1 MVPSPKVH
9 DCKLHKESTRS
20 QSDELLSVLLAARGV
35 RARSV
40 HQQLPALYLPT
51 IYRLLAAL
59 MQCLSLA
66 SLCIAVTLV
75 KWVAVVQS
83 PYTKQPKRWVMYN
96 FGVPDVLEVVDAQQ
110 SNGTD
115 IRKRTFSPNSP
126 CSCAVS
132 GCIVLLIEITVCHM
146 IFPLLSIPTAN
157 VHFFPDSDC
166 VLWLIGICFVG
177 MSLGFVAFLLDFIE
191 IEILGKH
198 RMAVATSLHILSG
211 IFLVILLGICFWCFV
226 KVNERIYRDDLKKA
240 ELLSFLG
247 ESFYIVLLS
256 LFFCCLMG
264 LVRHGTCES
273 LFLFSPSSPLPF
285 VLPPARLPTPFE
297 PPEDLA
303 QKPVL
308 AGEGWSG
315 GDVCTGR

>member
-132 GCIVLLIEITVCHM
+132 GWVGILHEGGPNLVHS
-146 IFPLLSIPTAN
+146 PSN

-256 LFFCCLMG
+256 LFF
-264 LVRHGTCES
+264 VS
-273 LFLFSPSSPLPF
+273 LASTLSFLSMKLNRQGSRQLS
-285 VLPPARLPTPFE
+285 
-297 PPEDLA
+297 
-303 QKPVL
+303 
-308 AGEGWSG
+308 
-315 GDVCTGR
+315 